1 MAKFIFKEIGSKT
14 EIKEAGQLISKSLR
28 CNYNP
33 DETTQVVYGD
43 VTREDLDKL
52 GEFGYK
58 VKRAKA
64 K

>member
-1 MAKFIFKEIGSKT
+1 MAKLIFKEIGSKT
-14 EIKEAGQLISKSLR
+14 EIKKAGQLISKSLR

-43 VTREDLDKL
+43 VTRENLDRL
-52 GEFGYK
+52 WEHGYK
-58 VKRAKA
+58 VKITKA